1 MAREASPPERD
12 RLTPNKE
19 TTMFRGKGGEPLS
32 RPKVHTKVTPTQP
45 SSTQTTKSS
54 KVKRKDRSGN
64 EEEGGGDREG
74 VSRQEKGER
83 GGTEG
88 QGDGRNKGTRQ
99 QRGQPTSQTGK
110 KQTTNITKQKSKRTP
125 TLLPAN
131 AEQDWGSGRR
141 GKHGKAA
148 LNPSP
153 DKSGHRAR
161 VLLLPSG
168 RV

>member
-54 KVKRKDRSGN
+54 KAKRTDRSGN

-99 QRGQPTSQTGK
+99 QRGQPTLDRAGLG
-110 KQTTNITKQKSKRTP
+110 SK
-125 TLLPAN
+125 
-131 AEQDWGSGRR
+131 
-141 GKHGKAA
+141 
-148 LNPSP
+148 
-153 DKSGHRAR
+153 
-161 VLLLPSG
+161 
-168 RV
+168 

>member
-54 KVKRKDRSGN
+54 KAKRKDRSGN

-83 GGTEG
+83 GGTGG
-88 QGDGRNKGTRQ
+88 QRDGRDKGVRQ
-99 QRGQPTSQTGK
+99 QRGEPTSQTGREQHNETR
-110 KQTTNITKQKSKRTP
+110 KQR
-125 TLLPAN
+125 
-131 AEQDWGSGRR
+131 
-141 GKHGKAA
+141 
-148 LNPSP
+148 
-153 DKSGHRAR
+153 
-161 VLLLPSG
+161 
-168 RV
+168 